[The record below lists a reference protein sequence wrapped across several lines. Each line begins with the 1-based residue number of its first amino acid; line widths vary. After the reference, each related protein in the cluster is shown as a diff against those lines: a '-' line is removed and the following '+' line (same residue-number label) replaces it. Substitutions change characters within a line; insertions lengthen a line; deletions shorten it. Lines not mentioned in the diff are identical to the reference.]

1 MAVCAAGGSTGSTT
15 TSLLLAAMSPEQ
27 HPALLAE
34 CDPDGG
40 DVAAWAQV
48 QPAPGWATA
57 ASASD
62 RTLAGLLAHTQ
73 LVSGLPALLS
83 PSRPSQARSAV
94 REGAVGFSGLLAGTP
109 EVLTYADW
117 SLVALEASVW
127 ARAAQLTLLLVRQVP
142 GSAPATVARVDRAIE
157 AVEVL
162 RGACSQVGVVL
173 VGGAPYGAREV
184 ASVLGVELSGCC
196 RRTRLV
202 RRRCVVVG
210 RSAGA
215 RRRPRWRGTRW
226 CWPAGSSRRSAAA
239 RISLAVRG
247 WCRGERAAQRG
258 GARVGG

>member
-1 MAVCAAGGSTGSTT
+1 MTLVAVCAAGGSSGSTT

-62 RTLAGLLAHTQ
+62 RTLSGLLAHTQ

-109 EVLTYADW
+109 EVLAYADCG
-117 SLVALEASVW
+117 LVSLEAPVW

-184 ASVLGVELSGCC
+184 ASVLGVELFGVLSEDAAGAAKVCGGW
-196 RRTRLV
+196 T
-202 RRRCVVVG
+202 VG
-210 RSAGA
+210 RGVAKTALARDAVVLAG
-215 RRRPRWRGTRW
+215 RVVE
-226 CWPAGSSRRSAAA
+226 
-239 RISLAVRG
+239 AVRG
-247 WCRGERAAQRG
+247 RQDL
-258 GARVGG
+258 ARRSRVVSR